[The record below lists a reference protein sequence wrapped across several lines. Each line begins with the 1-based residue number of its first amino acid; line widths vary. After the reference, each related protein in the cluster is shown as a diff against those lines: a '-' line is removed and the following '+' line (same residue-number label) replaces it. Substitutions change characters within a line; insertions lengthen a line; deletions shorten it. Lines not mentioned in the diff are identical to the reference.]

1 MKAAQTTSAALTMKA
16 ELKAASLVQQMDDMT
31 EKMMGCS
38 SAVSLAKKLAEMMV
52 RMSDWWMAVN
62 LVEKWAE
69 MMVKVMDC

>member
-38 SAVSLAKKLAEMMV
+38 SAASLARKKALM
-52 RMSDWWMAVN
+52 
-62 LVEKWAE
+62 
-69 MMVKVMDC
+69 